1 MPFGLLTTF
10 AIVFALLVPPVAQN
24 SGKAADAPGRAAAS
38 GPQLVD
44 PGFESFKLARGP
56 IFGWYSDDAA
66 YPNDPRFADVTMTPD
81 AEVKAEGKYS
91 LRIEQNRP
99 RPKERGQAF
108 LSQAVRLPKRG
119 GGSRSFDLA
128 AQMRGGL
135 SGPVTIHVYVWEAGN
150 RARAIAERDV
160 KVDSNW
166 KTTTVSFDV
175 PNGYDQ
181 FGIWFYLP
189 REGEAQLWLDDVRL
203 TPKGK

>member
-1 MPFGLLTTF
+1 MPFRLVTTF
-10 AIVFALLVPPVAQN
+10 AIVLTLLPPTVAQN
-24 SGKAADAPGRAAAS
+24 GGKAADAPGPPAS

-56 IFGWYSDDAA
+56 IFGWHSDDAA
-66 YPNDPRFADVTMTPD
+66 NPNDPRLADVTMTPD
-81 AEVKAEGKYS
+81 AEVKAEGRYS

-99 RPKERGQAF
+99 RPKDRGQAF

-119 GGSRSFDLA
+119 GSRSFDLA

-135 SGPVTIHVYVWEAGN
+135 RGPVTINVYVWEPGN
-150 RARAIAERDV
+150 IARTIAQRDV
-160 KVDSNW
+160 KVDANW
-166 KTTTVSFDV
+166 KTTTISFDV

-189 REGEAQLWLDDVRL
+189 RESETQLWLDDIRL

>member
-1 MPFGLLTTF
+1 MPIGFLTTF
-10 AIVFALLVPPVAQN
+10 AIVLALLVPPPAQN
-24 SGKAADAPGRAAAS
+24 SGKVTGETGTAAS

-44 PGFESFKLARGP
+44 PGFESFKFARGP
-56 IFGWYSDDAA
+56 IFGWYSDEAV

-81 AEVKAEGKYS
+81 AEIRAEGKYS

-99 RPKERGQAF
+99 RPKDRGQAF

-119 GGSRSFDLA
+119 GSRSFDLA
-128 AQMRGGL
+128 AQMRGEL
-135 SGPVTIHVYVWEAGN
+135 TGPVTIHVYVWEAGN

-160 KVDSNW
+160 KVEHNW
-166 KTTTVSFDV
+166 KTTTLSFDV

-189 REGEAQLWLDDVRL
+189 REDEVQLWLDDIRL
-203 TPKGK
+203 TPRK

>member
-1 MPFGLLTTF
+1 MPFGFLTTF
-10 AIVFALLVPPVAQN
+10 AIVLALLVPPSPQN
-24 SGKAADAPGRAAAS
+24 RGKVTGATGTAAS

-56 IFGWYSDDAA
+56 IFGWHSDDAA
-66 YPNDPRFADVTMTPD
+66 NPNDPRFADVIMTPD
-81 AEVKAEGKYS
+81 AEIKAEGQYA

-99 RPKERGQAF
+99 RPKDRGQAF
-108 LSQAVRLPKRG
+108 LSQAVSLPKR

-128 AQMRGGL
+128 AQMRGEL
-135 SGPVTIHVYVWEAGN
+135 TGPVTINVYVWEPGN
-150 RARAIAERDV
+150 RVRTIAARDV
-160 KVDSNW
+160 KVDHNW
-166 KTTTVSFDV
+166 KTTALSFDV

-189 REGEAQLWLDDVRL
+189 RESEAQLWLDDVRL